1 MTHSASADRAS
12 EPPQLSEIIREGS
25 SVGHQTKGSN
35 LRCHG
40 HPSTREGK
48 GRREYA
54 YTPERPCAVFLL
66 GSTHHRNGDCRCEPA
81 HLNVV
86 LGWMLPHCTER
97 RNPATVA
104 PWRGVFSYWTR
115 GGFGG
120 EGCDPAGPGGQ

>member
-12 EPPQLSEIIREGS
+12 EPAHLSEIIRDGS

-54 YTPERPCAVFLL
+54 YPPERLCAVFWL
-66 GSTHHRNGDCRCEPA
+66 GRTHHGNGDCRCEPA

-104 PWRGVFSYWTR
+104 QWRGFCCLCARALLWGR
-115 GGFGG
+115 G
-120 EGCDPAGPGGQ
+120 A

>member
-1 MTHSASADRAS
+1 PAH
-12 EPPQLSEIIREGS
+12 LSEIIRDGS
-25 SVGHQTKGSN
+25 SVGHQTKGHS

-66 GSTHHRNGDCRCEPA
+66 GCTHHRNGDCGCEPA

-86 LGWMLPHCTER
+86 LGWMLPQRTER
-97 RNPATVA
+97 RDPARS
-104 PWRGVFSYWTR
+104 PNG
-115 GGFGG
+115 GGFSFF
-120 EGCDPAGPGGQ
+120 PLPSVFVQ

>member
-1 MTHSASADRAS
+1 MINSACADLAS
-12 EPPQLSEIIREGS
+12 EPAHLSEIIRDGS
-25 SVGHQTKGSN
+25 SVGHQTNGNN

-66 GSTHHRNGDCRCEPA
+66 GCTHHRNGDCGCEPA

-86 LGWMLPHCTER
+86 LGCMLPQRASFCGKACPR
-97 RNPATVA
+97 
-104 PWRGVFSYWTR
+104 
-115 GGFGG
+115 
-120 EGCDPAGPGGQ
+120 DPPGR